1 MSSSN
6 SLKNIQ
12 TIGVVDIDNVRLG
25 PVAQVILNRT
35 AVESKNAAV
44 RGIKFY
50 TAGYKRTID
59 NVADNAK
66 SYLQTHGF
74 GNVELM
80 KPVRIDKNWIRTKD
94 LIIVTEQY
102 LRDKILF
109 DFFPTTYE
117 EWEKKIM
124 IMNDLAGITEGIRDP
139 GQDPLVSMKPIYELL
154 ERCCKE
160 IIKKLE
166 NANK

>member
-1 MSSSN
+1 MSSTN
-6 SLKNIQ
+6 SFKGVQ
-12 TIGVVDIDNVRLG
+12 TIGIVDLDNVRLG

-35 AVESKNAAV
+35 AVESKNATV
-44 RGIKFY
+44 RGMKFY
-50 TAGYKRTID
+50 TAGYKRTVD
-59 NVADNAK
+59 QAADSAK

-74 GNVELM
+74 GNAELL
-80 KPVRIDKNWIRTKD
+80 KPVRLDKNWLRTKD
-94 LIIVTEQY
+94 LIIVTEPY

-117 EWEKKIM
+117 EWEKKI
-124 IMNDLAGITEGIRDP
+124 GIINEMVGISDVIRDP
-139 GQDPLVSMKPIYELL
+139 GPDPLVSMKPIYELL

-166 NANK
+166 MSNK